1 MTNGNDVVEFEE
13 ENCEK
18 LQEEY
23 AEMKGIDIDQYDFI
37 MDNEYWSF
45 VIDHYEF
52 IMDDEYWSLIERK
65 IAEDMAEWRK
75 RWEDERAK

>member
-65 IAEDMAEWRK
+65 IAEDMAE
-75 RWEDERAK
+75 